1 MNDQKTTVDNLKV
14 FVKNFVD
21 ERDWSQFHNPK
32 NISMALAIE
41 ASELMDIFKW
51 DSNDE
56 AENSK
61 PIFQYLL
68 IPDKLLHLPL
78 IDFFTMLLFYTEYVK

>member
-1 MNDQKTTVDNLKV
+1 MNDKKTTVDNLKE
-14 FVKNFVD
+14 FVKDFVD

-51 DSNDE
+51 DSNCLLYTSDAADE
-56 AENSK
+56 
-61 PIFQYLL
+61 
-68 IPDKLLHLPL
+68 
-78 IDFFTMLLFYTEYVK
+78 